1 MPADVARDFAATRR
15 VADVD
20 RVPQLQPL
28 DEGREVIGV
37 RIQVVAVPRLAGAAM
52 TSPVMSDAAVTARC
66 QEEHLIFKGIC
77 AERPAVAEDHGLP
90 GAQSL

>member
-1 MPADVARDFAATRR
+1 
-15 VADVD
+15 
-20 RVPQLQPL
+20 
-28 DEGREVIGV
+28 
-37 RIQVVAVPRLAGAAM
+37 M